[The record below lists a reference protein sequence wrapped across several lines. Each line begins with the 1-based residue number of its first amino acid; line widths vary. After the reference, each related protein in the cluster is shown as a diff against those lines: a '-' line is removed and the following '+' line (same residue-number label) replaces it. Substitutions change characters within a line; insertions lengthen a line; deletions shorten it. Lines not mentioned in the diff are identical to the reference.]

1 MNSMGI
7 CYPIGT
13 EKIRLHAAH
22 SFGMFLIKKKL
33 AKLFPLFSGPHST
46 CEEVVAGT
54 IDMISFLF
62 GQSLCYLF

>member
-1 MNSMGI
+1 MNSVGI

-13 EKIRLHAAH
+13 GKIRLHVAH

-33 AKLFPLFSGPHST
+33 AKLSPQISGPHST

-54 IDMISFLF
+54 IVLECIQQKSCHM
-62 GQSLCYLF
+62 